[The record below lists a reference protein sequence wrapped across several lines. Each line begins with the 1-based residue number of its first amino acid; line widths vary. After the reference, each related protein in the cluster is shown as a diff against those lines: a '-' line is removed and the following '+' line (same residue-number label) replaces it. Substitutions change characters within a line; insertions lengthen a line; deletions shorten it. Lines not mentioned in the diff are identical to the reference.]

1 MSIRATAES
10 RDTRSSPPTLP
21 DIKELGIDFLGPN
34 ALATLFSVAE
44 MGIVIVYFIRFLAR
58 SKKEKPRI
66 KFLVY
71 FLTFTA
77 LCVSLWGILTYNFP
91 LMAG

>member
-1 MSIRATAES
+1 MSVRATTES
-10 RDTRSSPPTLP
+10 RDTRSSSPTLP

-44 MGIVIVYFIRFLAR
+44 MGIVIICFMRFLAR
-58 SKKEKPRI
+58 SKREKPRI

-71 FLTFTA
+71 FLTFVA
-77 LCVSLWGILTYNFP
+77 LCV
-91 LMAG
+91 